1 MPRDRA
7 RGAHHGRGEW
17 HAPIPPGPRPPQSLE
32 RCVAILN
39 SFSAKRPKLGIADL
53 ADELSVH
60 RSTAHRYVMTLLAL
74 GYLEQD
80 AARKYRLASCRPI
93 SGLRPR
99 TPPY

>member
-7 RGAHHGRGEW
+7 RGAHHGRDKR
-17 HAPIPPGPRPPQSLE
+17 HTPIPHGLRPQSRE
-32 RCVAILN
+32 RCLAILD

-80 AARKYRLASCRPI
+80 SSRKYRLTSCMPT
-93 SGLRPR
+93 SGLLAHD
-99 TPPY
+99 PPY

>member
-17 HAPIPPGPRPPQSLE
+17 HAPIPRGLRPPQSRE
-32 RCVAILN
+32 RCLAILD

-80 AARKYRLASCRPI
+80 AARKYRLASCMPM
-93 SGLRPR
+93 SGLPPHD
-99 TPPY
+99 PPY